1 MTRLRMDA
9 LIFVFVFCISRSAFA
24 QQQASAD
31 AEWIRVS
38 DDGTHFV
45 RGPAAER
52 FVIWGVN
59 YDRDRDGRLLEDYW
73 QDEWSMVADD
83 FREIKE
89 LGANTVRVHLQLG
102 KFMETADRPNAA
114 NLARLA
120 DLVRLAEQTGLY
132 LDITGLSC
140 YHKRDVPPWYDALAE
155 AQRWKVQGRFWQ
167 AVAKVCRDSPA
178 IFCYDLM
185 NEPVVPGAKPETDW
199 LAGEF
204 FGKHYVQRI
213 ALDLAGR
220 MQTEVARSWV
230 AELASAIRTVDDRH
244 MITVGVIPWAYEF
257 KNAKPLFYSPEAG
270 GPLDFVS
277 VHFYPK
283 ANDIPAALTALRVY
297 DVGKPLLVEEFFP
310 LRCSID
316 EARQF
321 IDGSRGHADG
331 WISFYWGET
340 LEENRRGKEIQHA
353 IMAQWLEYFQSQS
366 NELATQQNASSK

>member
-1 MTRLRMDA
+1 MTRLRLRA
-9 LIFVFVFCISRSAFA
+9 VCVVVHLITSWSVLA
-24 QQQASAD
+24 QQPVSA
-31 AEWIRVS
+31 EFGWVRVS

-45 RGPAAER
+45 RGSAAQR
-52 FVIWGVN
+52 FVVWGVN

-73 QDEWSMVADD
+73 ENEWQTVAAD

-102 KFMETADRPNAA
+102 KFMEAVERPNAA
-114 NLARLA
+114 SLTRLA

-132 LDITGLSC
+132 LNITGLGC

-155 AQRWKVQGRFWQ
+155 AERWKVQGSFWQ
-167 AVAKVCRDSPA
+167 AVAKVCRASPA

-199 LAGEF
+199 LAAEF

-220 MQTEVARSWV
+220 KQTEVARSWA
-230 AELASAIRTVDDRH
+230 AELTSAIRQVDERH
-244 MITVGVIPWAYEF
+244 LITVGVIPWAYEF

-270 GPLDFVS
+270 GPLNFVS

-283 ANDIPAALTALRVY
+283 SNDIPAALTALRVY
-297 DVGKPLLVEEFFP
+297 EVGKPLVVEEFFP

-316 EARQF
+316 EAAQF
-321 IDGSRGHADG
+321 IDGSRSHADG

-340 LEENRRGKEIQHA
+340 LAENRHGKQIQHA

-366 NELATQQNASSK
+366 KQLATQQNASNK